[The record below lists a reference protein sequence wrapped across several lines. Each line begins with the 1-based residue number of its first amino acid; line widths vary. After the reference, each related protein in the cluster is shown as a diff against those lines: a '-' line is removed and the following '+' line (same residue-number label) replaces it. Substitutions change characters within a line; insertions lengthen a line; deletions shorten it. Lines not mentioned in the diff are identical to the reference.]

1 MTLEPKSLSKA
12 PLALMTLLTLAGTSS
27 AQDYH
32 ARVRLHSDVF
42 LPITGHR
49 LEIRQGS
56 NAWNLSTDA
65 AGFTSYVEPVA
76 GTAMEVILH
85 PGPSTHG
92 RLVGQRLVDQSGAP
106 TSLDPRFDTYWYTQP
121 LAVTTHFDSTT
132 ATTAAPLHDRWAF
145 ERAGSQ
151 SSYDFNARVACL
163 ALEYEV
169 DGYFDYHRISPASD
183 HSAGLLIQYGGD
195 PARAD
200 LEDTLLYF
208 DIEALN
214 IGGSPDITTYH
225 KPRTIAD
232 FGGSTLTATFVGMH
246 GPYGLISLDGRLG
259 RGDNLIM
266 FSGTSNDSIGPLEL
280 YSSPTIDS
288 VTSPGTGGSSSNGGG
303 SGSGPCNNCDTS
315 VAYDDP
321 PTWNPNWPASPPASD
336 GGCPDS
342 VWIPGYTDVHTLT
355 TIGAGGCST
364 GIGGPQGSEI
374 EVEAGEKVKHSYKN
388 KQCTVLSAAGL
399 GAAGSFT
406 NETTRE
412 YSFEHTTVTRFSQG
426 FEPNPEDDCETETS
440 LGCGECIQ
448 FYQYGFAAKQ
458 AYRRFWS
465 FLHLS
470 CFPEDLQFSSY
481 GKGPVQPAKCSRE
494 TGMATNRTRVG
505 DQAHCNPQ

>member
-1 MTLEPKSLSKA
+1 MTLELKSLPKA

-76 GTAMEVILH
+76 GTTMEVILH

-92 RLVGQRLVDQSGAP
+92 RLVGQRFVDQSGAP

-266 FSGTSNDSIGPLEL
+266 FSGSSNDSIGPLEL

-288 VTSPGTGGSSSNGGG
+288 VTPPGTGGSSSTGGG
-303 SGSGPCNNCDTS
+303 CSNCDTT
-315 VAYDDP
+315 ATYEDA
-321 PTWNPNWPASPPASD
+321 PTFNPNYPQNPPASD
-336 GGCPDS
+336 DGCPNS
-342 VWIPGYTDVHTLT
+342 LWIGGGTEVITLT
-355 TIGAGGCST
+355 TIGDRSCNDGVGGAS
-364 GIGGPQGSEI
+364 GSSVC
-374 EVEAGEKVKHSYKN
+374 VESGTKVKHGYKN
-388 KQCTVLSAAGL
+388 KQTTQINVSTPIG
-399 GAAGSFT
+399 GGSFT

-412 YSFEHTTVTRFSQG
+412 YSFEYTTATTHCSG
-426 FEPNPEDDCETETS
+426 HEPNPTDDCGTATT
-440 LGCGECIQ
+440 LDCGECLQ
-448 FYQYGFAAKQ
+448 YYQYGYEGTKR
-458 AYRRFWS
+458 YRRFWD
-465 FLHLS
+465 FIHLS
-470 CFPEDLQFSSY
+470 CFPTTLTIRSTGFGEVNLAS
-481 GKGPVQPAKCSRE
+481 CSRE
-494 TGMATNRTRVG
+494 TGKATNRTRVG
-505 DQAHCNPQ
+505 DEAHCPPAPE